1 VPHVVANGLELHHQ
15 LLGEGGEGAIPCVFA
30 HGLLIDNLSS
40 WYFGAAPLVAT
51 SRPVICYDLRGHGL
65 SSHAAD
71 GYDVA
76 TGANDLVALLD
87 ALELERVDLAGQSW
101 GALICLR
108 VALERPE
115 RVRRLV
121 LCEAPLPPSR
131 LEEMAGVL
139 SADTDDL
146 LEMLPESLREAFTSG
161 KRRAI
166 KAASRLQR
174 LLTETSLVADLQA
187 EGDLPDETLGSVT
200 QETLL
205 LYGDASSCRS
215 VGDRLAGLIPC
226 ARLETL
232 AGGHYLALE
241 RAPEVGRLIL
251 EFLDG

>member
-1 VPHVVANGLELHHQ
+1 MPHVTANGLELHHQ

-51 SRPVICYDLRGHGL
+51 SRPAICYDLRGHGL

-76 TGANDLVALLD
+76 TGACDLIALLD

-108 VALERPE
+108 VALEHPE

-139 SADTDDL
+139 SADTDEL
-146 LEMLPESLREAFTSG
+146 LRMLPDSLREAFTSG
-161 KRRAI
+161 KRRAR

-174 LLTETSLVADLQA
+174 LLTETTLVADLQA
-187 EGDLPDETLGSVT
+187 EGDLSDDTLRDVT

-215 VGDRLAGLIPC
+215 VGDRLAELIPG

-241 RAPEVGRLIL
+241 CASDVGQLIL